1 MEGAMEPA
9 ARRED
14 MEWTMRRRS
23 GNGIASTE
31 RRPGPESNE
40 RTALLEAILRE
51 RRRAIQ
57 EDPPE
62 RTMSPDPMDAAQ
74 EEQNLRVAQ
83 VTRERS
89 RLMLAQVD
97 EALRRLAE
105 GSYGICVGCGEPI
118 PVGRLQA
125 LPFAVRCVACQ
136 EQTEAPMA
144 EAEGGRR

>member
-1 MEGAMEPA
+1 MEPA

-14 MEWTMRRRS
+14 TEWTMRRRN
-23 GNGIASTE
+23 GNGNASTE
-31 RRPGPESNE
+31 RRPGPETNE

-105 GSYGICVGCGEPI
+105 GSYGICGGCGEPI
-118 PVGRLQA
+118 PVGRLLA

-136 EQTEAPMA
+136 EQTEAPA
-144 EAEGGRR
+144 AGAGGGRR